1 MPDESKLLEKRKD
14 ARGDKA
20 KLRELKGELIAEANA
35 LKPKIAKAV
44 KRARN
49 LKSDEARQ
57 KASDRAD
64 HLVGQ
69 RLLILAEVE
78 EVKADLGE
86 VNARLRR
93 ISKKLKKAAQKRL
106 ARERYW
112 ASEHFRYEEFDTHD
126 GTPVPKSAYPA
137 LREWCERIGEPA
149 RKQFG
154 SISITS
160 GHRHRAYN
168 AAIGG
173 EPNSVHIYD
182 YPGRNGRAVAVDW
195 HASRGG
201 PRDWYD
207 FAAGKA
213 DGRGY
218 YPNSGFTHSDT
229 RNNIGWPDATWQG

>member
-20 KLRELKGELIAEANA
+20 KLRKLKGELVAEANA

-64 HLVGQ
+64 YLVGQ

-112 ASEHFRYEEFDTHD
+112 ASEHFRYEEFDCND
-126 GTPVPKSAYPA
+126 GTPVPKSAYAA
-137 LREWCERIGEPA
+137 LRHLCENYLEPLRAQYGTIRIN
-149 RKQFG
+149 
-154 SISITS
+154 S
-160 GHRHRAYN
+160 GYRTRSYN

-173 EPNSVHIYD
+173 ASVSVHIYD
-182 YPGRNGRAVAVDW
+182 EKPDAVAADHTAAKASPSTVASFHERKGAGGVGRYATFCHVDN
-195 HASRGG
+195 RQ
-201 PRDWYD
+201 R
-207 FAAGKA
+207 
-213 DGRGY
+213 
-218 YPNSGFTHSDT
+218 
-229 RNNIGWPDATWQG
+229 IGWPTSRWSG